1 MKLYKEHAFL
11 ILVGVGMI
19 LLSVV
24 YFLTRDTSTEPTV
37 DLNVPH
43 MIEQTTEIPKET
55 TKDE

>member
-43 MIEQTTEIPKET
+43 MIEQTTENPKESKT
-55 TKDE
+55 NE

>member
-11 ILVGVGMI
+11 ILVGVGLI

-55 TKDE
+55 TTNE

>member
-55 TKDE
+55 THE

>member
-55 TKDE
+55 TINE

>member
-24 YFLTRDTSTEPTV
+24 YFVTRDTSTEPTV

-55 TKDE
+55 TNE

>member
-43 MIEQTTEIPKET
+43 MIEQTTEIPKES
-55 TKDE
+55 KMNE

>member
-37 DLNVPH
+37 DLNVPR
-43 MIEQTTEIPKET
+43 MIEQTTEIPKESKT
-55 TKDE
+55 NE

>member
-1 MKLYKEHAFL
+1 MKIYKEHAFL

-19 LLSVV
+19 LLAVV

-43 MIEQTTEIPKET
+43 MIEQTTEIPKESKT
-55 TKDE
+55 NE

>member
-55 TKDE
+55 MKDE